1 MQTLVDRL
9 VENETVDGGE
19 FQKMVL
25 EHTSSEQYLAGA
37 KVLA

>member
-1 MQTLVDRL
+1 MEKLVDRL

-25 EHTSSEQYLAGA
+25 EHTSSEQYSTG